1 MQSITDN
8 ENAISYTYN
17 GDGLRTSKTVNG
29 ETTEYFYN
37 GSILAGQKT
46 GDNTLVFMYDNN
58 SDIFGFIY
66 ENTEYYYIKNA
77 QNDVIAIADADG
89 NVLVNYTYDAWG
101 EIVSITDAN
110 GNEVTDNPSTDSV
123 GVDAHIDPSAET
135 TDVTEATTSETVEE
149 DSESAIL
156 ARINPILYRSYYYD
170 KETEWYY
177 LNTRYYSPDMCRF
190 VSADNE
196 NVSTETPAGLT
207 DKNLFAYCD
216 NNPVNRVDKS
226 GNFWDTVFDVISL
239 AVSIASVAKD
249 PKDPVAWIGLAV
261 DVACLV
267 IPGITG
273 GGALVKASTKVDD
286 AADVVKAVNKIDN
299 SLDAAKPVTKVH
311 GNSLSTNKSAIGY
324 ALRKNDTGKVMKYGE
339 TTRGV
344 KRYTKKFYKENNVTM
359 FKMASGTKRQMHFWQ
374 HRQIKRYY
382 SKLGRKPPW
391 NKSFW

>member
-1 MQSITDN
+1 
-8 ENAISYTYN
+8 
-17 GDGLRTSKTVNG
+17 
-29 ETTEYFYN
+29 
-37 GSILAGQKT
+37 
-46 GDNTLVFMYDNN
+46 
-58 SDIFGFIY
+58 
-66 ENTEYYYIKNA
+66 
-77 QNDVIAIADADG
+77 
-89 NVLVNYTYDAWG
+89 
-101 EIVSITDAN
+101 
-110 GNEVTDNPSTDSV
+110 
-123 GVDAHIDPSAET
+123 
-135 TDVTEATTSETVEE
+135 
-149 DSESAIL
+149 
-156 ARINPILYRSYYYD
+156 
-170 KETEWYY
+170 
-177 LNTRYYSPDMCRF
+177 MCRF

-382 SKLGRKPPW
+382 SKLGRKPSW

>member
-1 MQSITDN
+1 
-8 ENAISYTYN
+8 
-17 GDGLRTSKTVNG
+17 
-29 ETTEYFYN
+29 
-37 GSILAGQKT
+37 
-46 GDNTLVFMYDNN
+46 MYDNN
-58 SDIFGFIY
+58 SDAFGFIY
-66 ENTEYYYIKNA
+66 NSTEYYYIKNA
-77 QNDVIAIADADG
+77 QNDVTAIADING
-89 NVLVNYTYDAWG
+89 NVLARYYYDAWG
-101 EIVSITDAN
+101 KVLEITGNTEIAN
-110 GNEVTDNPSTDSV
+110 
-123 GVDAHIDPSAET
+123 
-135 TDVTEATTSETVEE
+135 
-149 DSESAIL
+149 L
-156 ARINPILYRSYYYD
+156 NPILYRSYYYD

-339 TTRGV
+339 TT
-344 KRYTKKFYKENNVTM
+344 K
-359 FKMASGTKRQMHFWQ
+359 
-374 HRQIKRYY
+374 
-382 SKLGRKPPW
+382 
-391 NKSFW
+391 